1 MKPSV
6 AILIVHKDG
15 EKILDN
21 CLKSL
26 ETTLYNNYGIHLLLN
41 GTKDKSKKIAEKYD
55 CKVYTSEKNL
65 GFARGTNYL
74 LENVDTEY
82 VVLLN
87 NDVEVDKNWLSELIT
102 LAEEKEASV
111 VQPKILSLREPDKFE
126 YAGAAGGYIDTYGY
140 PFCRGRLFS
149 TIETDKDQYNSPV
162 QLFWASGACML
173 IKRDILKKVGQLDK
187 LFYMYGEEIDLC
199 WRINLIG
206 GTVWYAP
213 QSKIY
218 HIGSYTIKKTN
229 FSKTK
234 EYLIHRNTLL
244 MFLKNTQSSTIAK
257 RIVPRILLELISAIF
272 FPTKLL
278 PSIRALIW
286 ILKHKKIIESR
297 RKEIE
302 KIRKKSDK
310 QLENLIHKRSVA
322 LDYFLL
328 NRKTFKQLWKK

>member
-1 MKPSV
+1 MEILVMKPSV

-199 WRINLIG
+199 WRI
-206 GTVWYAP
+206 
-213 QSKIY
+213 
-218 HIGSYTIKKTN
+218 
-229 FSKTK
+229 
-234 EYLIHRNTLL
+234 
-244 MFLKNTQSSTIAK
+244 
-257 RIVPRILLELISAIF
+257 
-272 FPTKLL
+272 
-278 PSIRALIW
+278 
-286 ILKHKKIIESR
+286 KHKKIIESR